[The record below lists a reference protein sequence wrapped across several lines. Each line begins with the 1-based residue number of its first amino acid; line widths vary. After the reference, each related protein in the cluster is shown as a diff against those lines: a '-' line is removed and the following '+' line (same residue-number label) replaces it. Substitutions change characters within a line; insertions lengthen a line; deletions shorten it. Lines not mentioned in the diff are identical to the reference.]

1 MCDPIVASAVEW
13 IDWCAA
19 AENHGCYVTETEDE
33 DTNDEDTNDESVN
46 MQELIDS
53 LSVLSSNQE
62 TIYNQ
67 INNYYSSIMQNLSS
81 LAEMCSSS
89 VVEPAEAVID
99 EREQQRLQLQAQI
112 DALQSEMINL

>member
-19 AENHGCYVTETEDE
+19 AENHGCYVTETENE
-33 DTNDEDTNDESVN
+33 DVNDESVN

-112 DALQSEMINL
+112 EALQYQMENL